1 MFKPSKRVA
10 VFVVTAGLAISA
22 SSFTVLAK
30 NKEGE
35 VYDESNVG
43 ISYAVDRYVAA
54 SADVEKEVFDSNSD
68 LGTKK
73 VTNRVIFK
81 YPQFEGKALATAEGE
96 VNIREKATTDSEL
109 IGHIPYGEV
118 CEVKSQGAEWT
129 SIKYNDIEGY
139 VYNEYLVFGDEAG
152 KWAEAN
158 LTKCAVIKV
167 KTAYIK
173 EKADA
178 KSKCIKVAN
187 EGESY
192 TVISSGNDWTEISLD
207 DGKGFVINSDIE
219 VSFKLGSAVE
229 KQEEVTT
236 EEVTTEEES
245 TEETTETTEET
256 TEETVEETEEPE
268 EEVTEE
274 EKDDIEDEASDESE
288 EEDEDEAEESEEEDE
303 EEAEE
308 ETESQSYEEPSG
320 NSGSSTKSDLVN
332 YALQFAGSLPYVYG
346 GASLTDGADC
356 SGFTM
361 AIYEQFGYS
370 LPHGATSQSYCGT
383 EISVSDAEP
392 GDLLFYP
399 DDEGIGHVGIYIGGG
414 QIVHASTPATG
425 VKISPYDYEYP
436 CKAVRIMK

>member
-1 MFKPSKRVA
+1 MQ
-10 VFVVTAGLAISA
+10 A
-22 SSFTVLAK
+22 SSNFLA
-30 NKEGE
+30 
-35 VYDESNVG
+35 
-43 ISYAVDRYVAA
+43 AA
-54 SADVEKEVFDSNSD
+54 KKDTYLNLSAA
-68 LGTKK
+68 
-73 VTNRVIFK
+73 R
-81 YPQFEGKALATAEGE
+81 
-96 VNIREKATTDSEL
+96 
-109 IGHIPYGEV
+109 H
-118 CEVKSQGAEWT
+118 
-129 SIKYNDIEGY
+129 
-139 VYNEYLVFGDEAG
+139 
-152 KWAEAN
+152 
-158 LTKCAVIKV
+158 LTK
-167 KTAYIK
+167 
-173 EKADA
+173 
-178 KSKCIKVAN
+178 
-187 EGESY
+187 
-192 TVISSGNDWTEISLD
+192 TE
-207 DGKGFVINSDIE
+207 
-219 VSFKLGSAVE
+219 
-229 KQEEVTT
+229 T
-236 EEVTTEEES
+236 S

-274 EKDDIEDEASDESE
+274 EKDDIEDEASEESE